1 MREMQGI
8 GCQPLRII
16 QFQDP
21 RIMKGIGALQSCRKG
36 TVADINYYTIVLHII

>member
-1 MREMQGI
+1 MRLMRDL

-36 TVADINYYTIVLHII
+36 TVADVYAC